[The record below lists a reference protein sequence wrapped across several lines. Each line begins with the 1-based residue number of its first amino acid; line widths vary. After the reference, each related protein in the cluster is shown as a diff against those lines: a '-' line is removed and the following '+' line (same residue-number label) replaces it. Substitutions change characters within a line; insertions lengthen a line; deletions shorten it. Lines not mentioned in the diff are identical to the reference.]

1 MRLIDADEL
10 IEYIQGSDELLDSQ
24 KDECIEC
31 INACDTAYDVN
42 KVLKELRESAITLC
56 TIKGLG
62 SLVVLGFDD
71 VIEIVQKGGVEH
83 ERDTFSG

>member
-31 INACDTAYDVN
+31 INACDTAYDVD
-42 KVLKELRESAITLC
+42 KVVNEIRELSIREFGEIRTE
-56 TIKGLG
+56 
-62 SLVVLGFDD
+62 D
-71 VIEIVQKGGVEH
+71 VIKIVKQENAELLENK
-83 ERDTFSG
+83 

>member
-31 INACDTAYDVN
+31 INASDTAYDVD
-42 KVLKELRESAITLC
+42 KVIKEINELSIREFKVKNDFEKEFSYA
-56 TIKGLG
+56 K
-62 SLVVLGFDD
+62 
-71 VIEIVQKGGVEH
+71 
-83 ERDTFSG
+83 ERDHNA

>member
-31 INACDTAYDVN
+31 INACDT
-42 KVLKELRESAITLC
+42 S
-56 TIKGLG
+56 
-62 SLVVLGFDD
+62 DD
-71 VIEIVQKGGVEH
+71 VCEWRAIGANDNWSTSCDKRSIHNVFGVAWFK
-83 ERDTFSG
+83 RCPYCGRKIRVV